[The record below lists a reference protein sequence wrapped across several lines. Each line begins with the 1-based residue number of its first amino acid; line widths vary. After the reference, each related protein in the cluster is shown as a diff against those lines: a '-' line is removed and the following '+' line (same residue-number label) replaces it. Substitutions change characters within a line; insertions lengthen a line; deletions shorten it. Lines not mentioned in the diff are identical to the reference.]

1 MYISTPLKIIMTK
14 NNIKNKTL
22 AKDLGVAVNT
32 ISSWRNNRVR
42 ISGDMFDKLI
52 DYLGISKSEF
62 FKAGE

>member
-1 MYISTPLKIIMTK
+1 MAK

-22 AKDLGVAVNT
+22 AKNLGVTVNT
-32 ISSWRNNRVR
+32 VSRWRNKNVS
-42 ISGDMFDKLI
+42 IKGDMFDKLI